1 MFSVI
6 VYNIK
11 FQKVFRI
18 QYAYSMKTWM
28 CVAKSAYVC
37 IGRDIRWDIKD
48 MFQTVKHFLRF
59 FRDENV
65 FPKEATV
72 FTKVKMVKCVFYFK
86 PHNKQYNLWH
96 RNVWIQLVAKYLKQF
111 FFYRGYMYFGLV
123 YWRTFFEYLESQ
135 KWHILNLVYSFH
147 LFGIYMHFICQK
159 RFSYRIGWQ

>member
-72 FTKVKMVKCVFYFK
+72 FTRVKMVKCVFYFK

-111 FFYRGYMYFGLV
+111 FLSWMYTCILV
-123 YWRTFFEYLESQ
+123 WFIDVPFSNIWNPRSDTF
-135 KWHILNLVYSFH
+135 
-147 LFGIYMHFICQK
+147 
-159 RFSYRIGWQ
+159 